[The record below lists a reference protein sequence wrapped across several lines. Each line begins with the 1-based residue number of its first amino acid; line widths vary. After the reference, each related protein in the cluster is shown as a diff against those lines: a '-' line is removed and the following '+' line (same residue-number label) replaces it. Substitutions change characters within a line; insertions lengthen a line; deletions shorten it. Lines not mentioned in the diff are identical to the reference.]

1 MISTFAHYQNIHVCT
16 PDELQTWEGLSDRLS
31 HHQARASKFT
41 GELWS
46 PTIYKPNTT
55 RANLNV
61 ESLTLFVADLD
72 HVAFEKIAGNIAEYE
87 YIAHTTFSH
96 SDSSP
101 HWRIVMRL
109 DRFVPAESWDHFYKQ
124 VSWNLF
130 QEKNDSAC
138 SDVARI
144 YFFPHHRDDATDFK
158 VIRNSGKAIN
168 IDEFLKKRRV
178 TIAQDAMKSLIG
190 DDRAVI
196 SKQEIVD
203 RYFKEITEPNA
214 SRHKA
219 ALKATLALK
228 RKHSPQLQLDQ
239 IRVSFIGSVTSDGSR
254 TLDHANKEWDD
265 MIKGADKIIAEDQT
279 VTDTEPKKSRR
290 EGKSIATQLVELA
303 EKTWR
308 FTIAEDGRAFAIPLR
323 GAKIAR
329 PLNGGRV
336 GFKSDL
342 SNYYFNETGRVA
354 TSGVLTD
361 AITVL
366 EGKAQNFDREITYL
380 RSAHLKNEIYIDIGT
395 ADGRAIHIV
404 GDQGW
409 KIVTDAPVIFRR
421 TELISELPE
430 PIQNGN
436 IALLRQVVNVND
448 RSWEL
453 LVGWMISVYLDIPR
467 PILFPTGT
475 QGTGKTASAT
485 RVIQTL
491 DRSPAP
497 LSSVPKDLDT
507 WQTIASASLIVGL
520 DNISKISSDLSDAL
534 CRAVTGDGM
543 KRRQLYSD
551 ASIQVSAFR
560 RPIVITSIDAGAIR
574 GDLGERLLPIPL
586 ERISDEN
593 RRSDDELSEIY
604 NRHAGEILGGVLDL
618 VAKVLA
624 KLETIEIAN
633 LPRMA
638 DFAKVLASLD
648 EITGWTSFAAYLES
662 LETTA
667 MDVVNTDE
675 VAVAVIN
682 FFRKLDRHSWS
693 GDPTEL
699 HTLCTPIDFSNTF
712 PKLASVFGTRL
723 ANVIPALRV
732 AGIEVTKTRKGNR
745 RIIKLEKLEPVTG
758 VTGVTALDTLYLSEV
773 ERW

>member
-1 MISTFAHYQNIHVCT
+1 MISTFAHYQNIHVCIA
-16 PDELQTWEGLSDRLS
+16 DDLQTWDGIVERLGD
-31 HHQARASKFT
+31 HQAKPSKLN

-55 RANLNV
+55 RANINV
-61 ESLTLFVADLD
+61 ESVTLFVADLD
-72 HVAFEKIAGNIAEYE
+72 RVAFEKIAGNIAEYE
-87 YIAHTTFSH
+87 YIAYTTFSH
-96 SDSSP
+96 SELVP
-101 HWRIVMRL
+101 HWRVVIRL
-109 DRFVPAESWDHFYKQ
+109 DRFVPADSWQYFHRQ
-124 VSWNLF
+124 VSWSLF
-130 QEKNDSAC
+130 NSNNDPAC

-144 YFFPHHRDDATDFK
+144 YFFPYHSTDATDFQ
-158 VIRNSGKAIN
+158 VIRNNGKL
-168 IDEFLKKRRV
+168 LKVDDFTKKTRV
-178 TIAQDAMKSLIG
+178 TIAQDATKSLIG

-196 SKQEIVD
+196 SKHEIVE
-203 RYFKEITEPNA
+203 RYFKEIIAPNA
-214 SRHKA
+214 SRHDA
-219 ALKATLALK
+219 ALRATLALK
-228 RKHSPQLQLDQ
+228 RKHAPKLELDK
-239 IRVSFIGSVTSDGSR
+239 IRKSFIESVTADKTR
-254 TLDHANKEWDD
+254 TLDQAEKEWDD
-265 MIKGADKIIAEDQT
+265 MIAGADKIIAKDPT
-279 VTDTEPKKSRR
+279 LTDVEPKKPKR

-303 EKTWR
+303 EKIWR
-308 FTIAEDGRAFAIPLR
+308 FTISEDGRAFAIPLS

-342 SNYYFNETGRVA
+342 SSLYFNETGRVA
-354 TSGVLTD
+354 NSGVLTD

-366 EGKAQNFDREITYL
+366 EGKAQTFDREITYL
-380 RSAHLKNEIYIDIGT
+380 RSAHLKNEIFVDIGT

-404 GDQGW
+404 ADRGW
-409 KIVTDAPVIFRR
+409 NIVADAPIIFRR
-421 TELISELPE
+421 TELIDKLPE
-430 PIQNGN
+430 PIQNGD
-436 IALLRQVVNVND
+436 IELLRRVVNVND

-453 LVGWMISVYLDIPR
+453 LVGWMVSVYLDIPR

-497 LSSVPKDLDT
+497 LSPVPKDLDT

-520 DNISKISSDLSDAL
+520 DNISKISSDFSDAL

-586 ERISDEN
+586 ERIADEN
-593 RRSDDELSEIY
+593 RRSDDELTEIY

-618 VAKVLA
+618 VAKVLG
-624 KLETIEIAN
+624 KLQTIEVAN

-638 DFAKVLASLD
+638 DFAKVLVSLD
-648 EITGWTSFAAYLES
+648 EITGWTSFAAYLETI
-662 LETTA
+662 ETTA

-682 FFRKLDRHSWS
+682 FFTKYDRPSWS
-693 GDPTEL
+693 GEPSEL
-699 HTLCTPIDFSNTF
+699 HKLCMPIDFSNTF
-712 PKLASVFGTRL
+712 PKLVSVFGTKL
-723 ANVIPALRV
+723 AHVIPALRH
-732 AGIEVTKTRKGNR
+732 AGIEVTKKRHGSGRTIR
-745 RIIKLEKLEPVTG
+745 LEKLEPVTA
-758 VTGVTALDTLYLSEV
+758 VTGVTANGTLYLSEV